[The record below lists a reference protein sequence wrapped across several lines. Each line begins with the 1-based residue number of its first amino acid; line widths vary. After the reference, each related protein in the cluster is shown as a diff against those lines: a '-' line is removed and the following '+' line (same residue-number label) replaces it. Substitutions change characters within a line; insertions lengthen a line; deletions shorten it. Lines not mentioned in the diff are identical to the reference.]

1 MDTLCAEIVTAPAL
15 CASLETED
23 LTAELGPLQITAGG
37 DFSYYDGTYSVRP
50 KMYEEITLATK
61 SKAMR
66 DDVSISKIPRY
77 EVGNDFG
84 GITLI
89 MGDEYYNG

>member
-1 MDTLCAEIVTAPAL
+1 MSEANSATAAAPCVSIVTKELAV
-15 CASLETED
+15 
-23 LTAELGPLQITAGG
+23 ELGPLQITAGG

>member
-1 MDTLCAEIVTAPAL
+1 MSEANSATAAAPCVSIKTKELAV
-15 CASLETED
+15 
-23 LTAELGPLQITAGG
+23 ELGPLQITAGG

-50 KMYEEITLATK
+50 KMYEGITLATK

-77 EVGNDFG
+77 EVSNGFG

>member
-1 MDTLCAEIVTAPAL
+1 MSEANSATAAAP
-15 CASLETED
+15 CVSIETKE
-23 LTAELGPLQITAGG
+23 LAVELGPLQITAGG

-50 KMYEEITLATK
+50 KMYEGITLATK

-77 EVGNDFG
+77 EVSNDFG